1 MGSAIGAGGGEGGGE
16 GGGGARQAHTLF
28 GFEHSMSFGAAERA
42 LLGQLAW
49 QAGYPEHGFPELVG
63 TPEGIDGAKDT
74 PEGVA
79 FDTTNGAF
87 NFESTAA
94 ASRNVAE

>member
-1 MGSAIGAGGGEGGGE
+1 MRLHDATLLALRTQLLDYFDAVGSAIGAGGGEGGGE

-49 QAGYPEHGFPELVG
+49 QASSGDLRE
-63 TPEGIDGAKDT
+63 I
-74 PEGVA
+74 
-79 FDTTNGAF
+79 
-87 NFESTAA
+87 
-94 ASRNVAE
+94 